1 MKPNLLYDHHY
12 YYYYYYYYYRW
23 RALLC
28 EAASRASW
36 H

>member
-1 MKPNLLYDHHY
+1 MKPNLLYDHH
-12 YYYYYYYYYRW
+12 YYYYYYYRW

>member
-12 YYYYYYYYYRW
+12 YYYYYYYRW
-23 RALLC
+23 RVRLC
-28 EAASRASW
+28 EAASRALW

>member
-12 YYYYYYYYYRW
+12 YYYYYYRW
-23 RALLC
+23 RVRLC
-28 EAASRASW
+28 EAASRALW